1 MNGYVKLA
9 LAVILCFQHPLFAA
23 TIRRWDGSSSGLWS
37 NGANWEGGSPPQ
49 NGDLLRFP
57 GGVTR
62 RTITNDFANFT
73 ASELLFE
80 GTDASNYVIRGS
92 ALRITGLASG
102 PSVDSQSTGSNRM
115 EIDVTLD
122 NAFNDA
128 SFIAPSGSLALT
140 GD

>member
-80 GTDASNYVIRGS
+80 GTGGGVIRGNGGLLTLNGNIDTRS
-92 ALRITGLASG
+92 SSLISTIAGAL
-102 PSVDSQSTGSNRM
+102 
-115 EIDVTLD
+115 
-122 NAFNDA
+122 
-128 SFIAPSGSLALT
+128 
-140 GD
+140 